1 MLRKFNLGDIVQTR
15 KEHPCGSKEWEV
27 IRLGADVKI
36 KCMGC
41 SRIVMLTRN
50 DFEKSVK
57 KVVKSAEE
65 DSNKKLDE

>member
-57 KVVKSAEE
+57 KIVKGAEE
-65 DSNKKLDE
+65 DLNKKLDE